1 MATFKKKFFFGFF
14 IFTITAV
21 LMLDLGND
29 ALQSLQ
35 SFEFEGTGIIS
46 DKWYFSKMDFDREMW
61 RDSSNEHHFDRTWH
75 NIIRVMSRFDFL
87 EFNLFTYCF
96 PYFWDDLC
104 KQFYAATKKC
114 IRKIEL
120 NFWNIDTAIKFG
132 PSATFSTT
140 EAAFNLESKNFFLDR
155 KSVV

>member
-1 MATFKKKFFFGFF
+1 MRAYYGKKLVATFKKKKFFFGFF

-61 RDSSNEHHFDRTWH
+61 RDSSNEHHFDRT
-75 NIIRVMSRFDFL
+75 
-87 EFNLFTYCF
+87 
-96 PYFWDDLC
+96 
-104 KQFYAATKKC
+104 
-114 IRKIEL
+114 
-120 NFWNIDTAIKFG
+120 
-132 PSATFSTT
+132 
-140 EAAFNLESKNFFLDR
+140 
-155 KSVV
+155 